1 MQTTMIYS
9 DGDILKMNPTLRKW
23 LGNQKEFLAIIEGD
37 SLIIK
42 KSNSMLDF
50 AKAQD
55 EDTLTMEDINKEVH
69 KARNK

>member
-23 LGNQKEFLAIIEGD
+23 LGNQKEFVAIIEGD

-42 KSNSMLDF
+42 KSHSLLDF
-50 AKAQD
+50 AKEPD
-55 EDTLTMEDINKEVH
+55 EDSMQMEEINKEVH
-69 KARNK
+69 KARNR

>member
-9 DGDILKMNPTLRKW
+9 DGETLKTNPTLRKW

-42 KSNSMLDF
+42 KSNSLLDF
-50 AKAQD
+50 AKEQD
-55 EDTLTMEDINKEVH
+55 PDAMTMEEISKEVH